1 MRTCLKR
8 WVGKSEAGRERFE
21 ANDAVEVYGE
31 FFKKESVVRASCD
44 DYRAGGQEDIEEQVR
59 DQEEGRKI
67 ESDVLVVYSAEYL
80 GKRYDLKKVW
90 TEWVSGKGSLEAV
103 GLGGGV
109 GHFIA
114 EEAAEET
121 AKAIVD
127 FYNKHI

>member
-67 ESDVLVVYSAEYL
+67 EGDVLVVYS
-80 GKRYDLKKVW
+80 
-90 TEWVSGKGSLEAV
+90 VSLTSSVLWILLLCPLFPSGIIS
-103 GLGGGV
+103 
-109 GHFIA
+109 
-114 EEAAEET
+114 
-121 AKAIVD
+121 
-127 FYNKHI
+127 